1 MKVSRNNVL
10 KETDIKNHA
19 YCYFDSIINFSDLDL
34 TNILLEEK
42 SFGNILIIG
51 LHIKLYPV

>member
-19 YCYFDSIINFSDLDL
+19 YCYFDSIINVSDLDL